1 MNKQSTIKKNNPV
14 VFMLKSNIGI
24 ISVMFIIAIGLTLLT
39 PKFMTVNNVISV
51 LRQISNNVFLAL
63 GMTMVIILG
72 GIDLSVGS
80 IVAMSGTLT
89 VGFMVNNGLPMAAAI
104 AAGLLLGAVVGLV
117 NGIIVATFK
126 VPAFIVTLAT
136 MNIAK
141 GIAYIYSKGQ
151 STRITDDSFAMLGT
165 GYLFGIIPLPVA
177 YMILLIVVFAIL
189 LGKTKFGTYIYA
201 VGGNRESA
209 RLSGVPIK
217 KIEILVF
224 TITGVLAAFAG
235 IVLASRMYSGQPASG
250 CNRGMCAWRSFY
262 VRRCG
267 KNQRDGIR
275 SNRDWNHKQR
285 IKLDGSQLILAACR
299 KGAYHFGGSHFRFK
313 ERSTLRKIEKEKN
326 YTLRRKKKM
335 EIFRKPSFADSTG
348 DAIPFYHDGI
358 YHIFSLTPPTGT
370 TVYPERLRTTWSHTV
385 SKDLIHW
392 EELETALYPGEGT
405 DPDADGVWTGSVI
418 YGEGKYHIYYT
429 GYNYHIDSQQTICHA
444 VSNDGIHWIKDVG
457 NPVIKPIPELYETL
471 DWRDP
476 YVFYNED
483 DDCYWILISGRLK
496 EGPPTKTGCIV
507 LYRSRDL
514 KTWEHYGP
522 IYKPYHTNCPE
533 CCEMYKINGNW
544 YLSYS
549 RFSEFVNT
557 IYRVAKSPFGP
568 WRTPK
573 MDGIGGRRFYAA
585 KSCENDEGRRFYFAW
600 AHDRARKSDMG
611 EWYWGGAFCIPHEVT
626 VNKEGELDVKMP
638 REYVEAACEKIPWMY
653 EAVWGTSRMYGPK
666 TVELDAV
673 STFSYGFLNIEKA
686 ETFLFRCKLRI
697 TDCRD
702 YCGLLLKSNRDASR
716 CLELR
721 IESGMKRLSLVNLP
735 MDVDPFWRESCTNV
749 GTPKN
754 PGPDGIR
761 VCEKPFLFK
770 EGEVIDVKVVMDK
783 DMVEIFIGERAAFTY
798 RVYEKTEYEIGF
810 MAQDGKVE
818 FFDIEV
824 VK

>member
-1 MNKQSTIKKNNPV
+1 
-14 VFMLKSNIGI
+14 
-24 ISVMFIIAIGLTLLT
+24 
-39 PKFMTVNNVISV
+39 
-51 LRQISNNVFLAL
+51 
-63 GMTMVIILG
+63 
-72 GIDLSVGS
+72 
-80 IVAMSGTLT
+80 
-89 VGFMVNNGLPMAAAI
+89 
-104 AAGLLLGAVVGLV
+104 
-117 NGIIVATFK
+117 
-126 VPAFIVTLAT
+126 
-136 MNIAK
+136 
-141 GIAYIYSKGQ
+141 
-151 STRITDDSFAMLGT
+151 
-165 GYLFGIIPLPVA
+165 
-177 YMILLIVVFAIL
+177 
-189 LGKTKFGTYIYA
+189 
-201 VGGNRESA
+201 
-209 RLSGVPIK
+209 
-217 KIEILVF
+217 
-224 TITGVLAAFAG
+224 
-235 IVLASRMYSGQPASG
+235 
-250 CNRGMCAWRSFY
+250 
-262 VRRCG
+262 
-267 KNQRDGIR
+267 
-275 SNRDWNHKQR
+275 
-285 IKLDGSQLILAACR
+285 
-299 KGAYHFGGSHFRFK
+299 
-313 ERSTLRKIEKEKN
+313 
-326 YTLRRKKKM
+326 M

-761 VCEKPFLFK
+761 VCEKPILFK